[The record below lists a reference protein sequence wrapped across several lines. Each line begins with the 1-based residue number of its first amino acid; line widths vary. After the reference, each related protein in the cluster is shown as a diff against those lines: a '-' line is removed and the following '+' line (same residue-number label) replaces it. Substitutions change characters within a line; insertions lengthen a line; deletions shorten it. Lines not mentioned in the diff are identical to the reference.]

1 MAVEA
6 TSNVSS
12 VSYVSQGSGQS
23 QSVSKSV
30 ESAPKAEPKEVSAL
44 ETVATAKNA
53 VEAAEM
59 SAEASEKRAEGQA
72 SQSSIREAV
81 SKINSV
87 GSNAE
92 AVFGI
97 HEETNRITIKMVDK
111 ETKEVIKE
119 FPAEKTLDLIAKAW
133 EMAGILV
140 DERR

>member
-30 ESAPKAEPKEVSAL
+30 ESAPKADP
-44 ETVATAKNA
+44 ETVANAKNA

-59 SAEASEKRAEGQA
+59 SVEASEKRAEGQA

-119 FPAEKTLDLIAKAW
+119 FQAEKTLDLIAKAW